1 MTNHLKSFGFIITV
15 LLAAAGCSHSAP
27 NIEEQAEKDIIVSN
41 ELSNKKVN
49 TFEED
54 SFGHIWIG
62 TFRGLNKFDVHN
74 YHQYI
79 CTDDSLGLP
88 DNQITDLH
96 RDSKGKL
103 WIASVNGVCVY
114 TNKGNF
120 KRFRILDKNQNISQI
135 LETSDGGLLFK
146 STTALSILN
155 QEEGCIKPVI
165 KNFFPGNFHISA
177 DGKLWY
183 AGMFKLLSYNPHS
196 FLPIDSLATQIP
208 AYHSCMMPN
217 DELWLSGLG
226 KISIFDT
233 KTLEHKDLPNAIK
246 EKERLMQGDV
256 DQIFSVDENSILLG
270 TINSG
275 MFYYYR
281 PAEKVSAQDEPG
293 FPFEIPSRR
302 IRTIFRDSSH
312 NIWFGTEDDG
322 YSVSYRYKD
331 QFNKNHYQTSFFKGK
346 SVLSVCTDLQGRL
359 WVSTLDDG
367 LFVCSKDGNKILNVD
382 VSHLLEKDA
391 VGYREVRKVFA
402 DSKGGIWLLFEGKW
416 RAIRCSFDGQS
427 LHKERDLFIYTPMS
441 IAEDHSDNIWIGNA
455 LGIVYKYSDDT
466 LTEVKPFGDD
476 KSWTF
481 ISDLLPLKNGNILVA
496 AFGRSISMINSSTS
510 LPLET
515 PGHISKKALDS
526 CLTRSS
532 FIPTQLLI
540 DSAGDLWCGTVANGL
555 IRYNSSEKTLGRVEN
570 VPCVD
575 ISAIQ
580 EDRQGNIWVST
591 MNGLGK
597 FDRSTGR
604 MLSYFD
610 ADGIGGNQFNDK
622 SACILSD
629 GTLVFGGTHGL
640 TMFNPLDIPR
650 KRTVPLVFEDLKVY
664 NKLIRPGKG
673 LPIEE
678 ELCHKP
684 KITLSHKQRG
694 FGISFAALDY
704 SEFERIHY
712 YYMMEGYDPVWVDA
726 AYNNEAYYSNLPA
739 GRYTFKVRITNNSRS
754 INEIEESLSVKIR
767 PSFWGGWWAILFYI
781 FAGLGI
787 LLLIFHLLN
796 LFMDEKRAKERAEAE
811 KAQEKHLN
819 DVQMAFFSNIAHEF
833 RTPLTMISGPVSI
846 LESSPDIKGENRRLL
861 DILKRSSAW
870 MLTLINQFMDF
881 GKIESSTL
889 KLQVAETEVIEPLKN
904 ILDIFSVNA
913 ANKHISLLSRGLED
927 SFNMWVDEGKMT
939 KIILNLLSN
948 ALKFTPVGGK
958 VVLAFDV
965 INREDAVKRFPLKNS
980 DTDMLWAQFAISDTG
995 PGIPD
1000 DLKEKIFER
1009 YYQLSGSEKGGYNY
1023 GTGIGLYYARALASI
1038 HHGYI
1043 KVWDKQSLVKDGTTG
1058 SIFVFVLPV
1067 SESSYKDDEKADGEE
1082 QQDILYP
1089 LAPPSLQRV
1098 EEVQN
1103 EGEEKKFIL
1112 VVDDDIDVA
1121 NYLKILLSPYYNV
1134 RCVYDADSA
1143 LKAMEEEE
1151 PDLVLSDV
1159 IMPGKEGYQLC
1170 SEIKGNPS
1178 FSHIPV
1184 VLVTAKAGTE
1194 NQVKGLK
1201 EGADA
1206 YVTKPFDPAYLLALL
1221 QSQFENR
1228 EKLRAA
1234 ISSSTLSEE
1243 LPDDTLAPQDKA
1255 FMKDLYALMEEE
1267 LGNSPL
1273 DITTVSGIM
1282 KMSRTKFYY
1291 KIKGLTGDN
1300 PSVFFRRYKL
1310 NRAAQLLL
1318 KGKYNMSE
1326 IADMTGFNSL
1336 SHFSTSFKKQFGVPP
1351 SEYIG

>member
-1 MTNHLKSFGFIITV
+1 MTGNLKILSFIITV
-15 LLAAAGCSHSAP
+15 LLTAAGCSHSAL
-27 NIEEQAEKDIIVSN
+27 NVEEQGEKDVIISD

-49 TFEED
+49 AFEED
-54 SFGHIWIG
+54 AFGHIWIG

-88 DNQITDLH
+88 DNYINDLH
-96 RDSKGKL
+96 RDGEGKL
-103 WIASVNGVCVY
+103 WIASANGVCLY
-114 TNKGNF
+114 TKKGNF
-120 KRFRILDKNQNISQI
+120 KRFRILDDNRNISQI
-135 LETSDGGLLFK
+135 LETPNGYMLFK
-146 STTALSILN
+146 STSALNILN
-155 QEEGCIKPVI
+155 EGDIKPVI
-165 KNFFPGNFHISA
+165 KNFFAGDFHISP

-183 AGMFKLLSYNPHS
+183 AGMEKLISYNPHS
-196 FLPIDSLATQIP
+196 FLPIDSLSTNIP
-208 AYHSCMMPN
+208 VYHSCMMPN
-217 DELWLSGLG
+217 GELWMSGMG

-233 KTLEHKDLPNAIK
+233 KTLEYKELPDAIK

-256 DQIFSVDENSILLG
+256 DQIFSVDEHTILLG

-275 MFYYYR
+275 MFCYYL
-281 PAEKVSAQDEPG
+281 PAEKVSAQDEPS

-302 IRTIFRDSSH
+302 IRTIFKDSSQ
-312 NIWFGTEDDG
+312 NLWFGTEDDG
-322 YSVSYRYKD
+322 YSVSHMYKD
-331 QFNKNHYQTSFFKGK
+331 QFNSNHYLTSYFKSK
-346 SVLSVCTDLQGRL
+346 SVLSVCTDLQSRL

-367 LFVCSKDGNKILNVD
+367 LFVCSKDGNRISHVD
-382 VSHLLEKDA
+382 VSHLLDKDA

-402 DSKGGIWLLFEGKW
+402 DSKGSIWLLFEGKW
-416 RAIRCSFDGQS
+416 RAIQCSFDEQS
-427 LHKERDLFIYTPMS
+427 LRKEKELFIYTPMS
-441 IAEDHSDNIWIGNA
+441 IAEDFSGNIWIGNA
-455 LGIVYKYSDDT
+455 LGSVYKYSYDT
-466 LTEVKPFGDD
+466 ITEIKPFEDGD
-476 KSWTF
+476 KWTF
-481 ISDLLPLKNGNILVA
+481 ILDLLPLKNGNVLVG
-496 AFGRSISMINSSTS
+496 AFGHSISMINSSTS
-510 LPLET
+510 LPLEA
-515 PGHISKKALDS
+515 PNYISKKALDS

-555 IRYNSSEKTLGRVEN
+555 IRYNSSDNTLGRVES

-597 FDRSTGR
+597 FDRSTGK
-604 MLSYFD
+604 MVSYFA
-610 ADGIGGNQFNDK
+610 ADGIGGNQFNNK
-622 SACILSD
+622 AACILSD

-650 KRTVPLVFEDLKVY
+650 NRTVPLVFEDLKVY

-684 KITLSHKQRG
+684 KITLTHKQRG

-712 YYMMEGYDPVWVDA
+712 YYKMEGYDPVWVDA
-726 AYNNEAYYSNLPA
+726 DYNNEAYYNNLPA
-739 GRYTFKVRITNNSRS
+739 GRYTFKVKISNNSRS
-754 INEIEESLSVKIR
+754 ISETEESLSVRIL
-767 PSFWGGWWAILFYI
+767 PPFWGGWWAILFYI
-781 FAGLGI
+781 ILGLGV
-787 LLLIFHLLN
+787 LLLIFRQQN
-796 LFMDEKRAKERAEAE
+796 MFMDEKRAKERAEAE
-811 KAQEKHLN
+811 KAQEKHIN

-870 MLTLINQFMDF
+870 MLRLVNQFMDF
-881 GKIESSTL
+881 GKIENSSLSL
-889 KLQVAETEVIEPLKN
+889 KVAETEVITPLKN

-913 ANKHISLLSRGLED
+913 GSKHINLLSRGLED
-927 SFNMWVDEGKMT
+927 SFSMWIDEDKMT
-939 KIILNLLSN
+939 KIIINLLSN
-948 ALKFTPVGGK
+948 ALKYTPVGGK

-965 INREDAVKRFPLKNS
+965 INREDAAKRFPLKDS
-980 DTDMLWAQFAISDTG
+980 DTDTLWAQFAVSDTG
-995 PGIPD
+995 PGIPND
-1000 DLKEKIFER
+1000 KKEKIFEH
-1009 YYQLSGSEKGGYNY
+1009 YYQFSGNEKGSYNY
-1023 GTGIGLYYARALASI
+1023 GTGIGLYYARALAGI

-1058 SIFVFVLPV
+1058 SIFAFVLPV
-1067 SESSYKDDEKADGEE
+1067 SESSYKDSEKADGEDN
-1082 QQDILYP
+1082 QDKLYP
-1089 LAPPSLQRV
+1089 LTSPTLHKE
-1098 EEVQN
+1098 EEVER
-1103 EGEEKKFIL
+1103 EGTEKKFIL
-1112 VVDDDIDVA
+1112 AVDDDIDVA
-1121 NYLKILLSPYYNV
+1121 NYIRILLSPYYNV

-1143 LKAMEEEE
+1143 IKAMEEEE

-1159 IMPGKEGYQLC
+1159 MMPGKGGYQLC
-1170 SEIKGNPS
+1170 SEIKGNS
-1178 FSHIPV
+1178 AFSHIPV
-1184 VLVTAKAGTE
+1184 VLVTAKSGTE

-1206 YVTKPFDPAYLLALL
+1206 YVTKPFDPAYLLALIE
-1221 QSQFENR
+1221 SQFENR

-1234 ISSSTLSEE
+1234 ISSSTLPEE
-1243 LPDDTLAPQDKA
+1243 LPEDTLAPQDKA

-1267 LGNSPL
+1267 LGNSQL
-1273 DITTVSGIM
+1273 DITTVSGMM

-1300 PSVFFRRYKL
+1300 PGVFFRRYKL
-1310 NRAAQLLL
+1310 NRAAKLLL
-1318 KGKYNMSE
+1318 EGKYNMSE

-1351 SEYIG
+1351 SEYRG